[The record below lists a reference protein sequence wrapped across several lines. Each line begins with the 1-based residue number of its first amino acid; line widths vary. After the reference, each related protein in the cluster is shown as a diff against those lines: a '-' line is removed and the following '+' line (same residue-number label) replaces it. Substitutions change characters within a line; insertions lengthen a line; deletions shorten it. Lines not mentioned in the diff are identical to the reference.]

1 MYGSVFVKNFGCSSN
16 TADGEVLIGCLSEAG
31 FKITASETEADL
43 IIYNTCAVKGPTENR
58 IINEIKN
65 APKGKKIIV
74 AGCLPKIS
82 FERLERET
90 YFNGVVGPA
99 FGAKIVE
106 VATRVLAGE
115 TVVNI
120 EDSDKP
126 LLSLPKKPSNPVRSI
141 VPINFGCSGSCSYC
155 CVVQARGHLRSYRI
169 QEIIER
175 VQKDLT
181 EGVKELWLTSQ
192 DTASY
197 GRDLNTDL
205 AELLL
210 ALDCIK
216 DNFKIRVGM
225 MTPNLALK
233 MQSKLIRAF
242 ESNKVFKFLHLPMQ
256 SGDDTVLRN
265 MHRFYTSAEFKGIV
279 KAFRTSYPNLTIA
292 TDVILGFPGETGE
305 AFQNTLKVLEEVKPD
320 VVNVSKFFARPKTAA
335 WKMKDGLVE
344 KEETKHRSTLTSEL
358 SKQLSA
364 ERNRQ
369 WLKWVGEVLID
380 EKGKVEGTWIAR
392 NFAYKPI
399 VIKST
404 RNLLGKTLQV
414 EVVEAFGT
422 YLKGE
427 IA

>member
-1 MYGSVFVKNFGCSSN
+1 M
-16 TADGEVLIGCLSEAG
+16 LIGCLSEAG
-31 FKITASETEADL
+31 FKITSSEKDADL

-65 APKGKKIIV
+65 APKGKKIII

-82 FERLERET
+82 LDRLERET

-99 FGAKIVE
+99 FGVKIVE

-115 TVVNI
+115 MVVNI
-120 EDSDKP
+120 EDSEKP
-126 LLSLPKKPSNPVRSI
+126 RLSLPKKLSNPVRSI
-141 VPINFGCSGSCSYC
+141 VPINFGCAGSCSYC
-155 CVVQARGHLRSYRI
+155 CVVQARGHLRSYSI
-169 QEIIER
+169 QEIVEH
-175 VQKDLT
+175 VQKDLA

-197 GRDLNTDL
+197 GMDLNTDL
-205 AELLL
+205 AELLF
-210 ALDCIK
+210 ALDHIK

-225 MTPNLALK
+225 MTPNLVLK
-233 MQSKLIRAF
+233 MQSKMIRAF

-256 SGDDTVLRN
+256 SGDDAVLRN
-265 MHRFYTSAEFKGIV
+265 MHRFYTSTEFKGIT
-279 KAFRTSYPNLTIA
+279 KAFRIRYPNLTIA
-292 TDVILGFPGETGE
+292 TDVILGFPGETEE
-305 AFQNTLKVLEEVKPD
+305 AFRNTLKVLEEVKPD

-344 KEETKHRSTLTSEL
+344 KEETKYRSTLTSEL
-358 SKQLSA
+358 SKHLSA

-369 WLKWVGEVLID
+369 WLKWNGEVLID
-380 EKGKVEGTWIAR
+380 EKGKVEGTWIGR

-399 VIKST
+399 AIKST
-404 RNLLGKTLQV
+404 RNLLGKTVYV
-414 EVVEAFGT
+414 EIVEAFGT

-427 IA
+427 IAQRHT